1 MTNLKE
7 ESKFD
12 ELISKPLVLVDFYAT
27 WCGPCQLLTPVLES
41 VEKEMNNLE
50 ILKVNVDEFPNLAR
64 KYNIMSIP
72 TIIVFK
78 NGKIAKT
85 SLGYIDKDE
94 IKKLID

>member
-27 WCGPCQLLTPVLES
+27 WCGPCQLLTPILES